1 LDIHTQTAVELFNIL
16 PETVDTHT
24 RRVAKT
30 INFGIIY
37 GMGAQ
42 SLSKTL
48 SITPQKARFYIQRYM
63 ERFSK
68 AKEFIDQTLKETKD
82 LGYTQTYFN
91 RRRYFENINSPNKKL
106 SEFEKRAAVNAKI
119 QGTAADII
127 KIAMV
132 KLDEALSGLDAKIVL
147 QIHDEL
153 LIECKDN
160 LIEEVKLIVKDS
172 MEKAVNFDVPLKV
185 NIGVGKNWHEAKA

>member
-1 LDIHTQTAVELFNIL
+1 LFNIL

-48 SITPQKARFYIQRYM
+48 SIAPQKARFYIQRYM

-68 AKEFIDQTLKETKD
+68 AKEFIDQTLKEAKD

-132 KLDEALSGLDAKIVL
+132 KLDEALRGLDAKIVL

-160 LIEEVKLIVKDS
+160 LIEEIKLIVKDS